1 MASSDPTPV
10 FDISLKKGTKLAK
23 LIQVLSNG
31 AVVALPVGTK
41 GKMQVRTSASSAT
54 VKAELTTENNGITID
69 IDQAQVTFT
78 LTSVQ
83 TAAFDF
89 ERGEYDLKLIY
100 PDNEAECIVEGKVY
114 VIPSV
119 TQ

>member
-1 MASSDPTPV
+1 MASTDPTPV
-10 FDISLKKGTKLAK
+10 FDISVKKGTRLAK

-41 GKMQVRTSASSAT
+41 AKMQIRTSFSSAI
-54 VKAELTTENNGITID
+54 VKLELTTENNGITID
-69 IDQAQVTFT
+69 VNQAQVTFT
-78 LTSVQ
+78 LTSAQ
-83 TAAFDF
+83 TALFDF
-89 ERGEYDLKLIY
+89 ERGEYDLNLIY